1 MDTNVSRRPPPSRT
15 PRNAK
20 AIINAILALPNQS
33 PQSISAS
40 MADRVSPRT
49 IYRWAKGEH
58 APQRPGDY
66 TALLRLADQHGV
78 ALEDGPSVQ
87 A

>member
-1 MDTNVSRRPPPSRT
+1 MDTTASRRPLPSRT
-15 PRNAK
+15 PRSVK
-20 AIINAILALPNQS
+20 AIINAILSLPDQS

-66 TALLRLADQHGV
+66 TALLRLAEQHGV
-78 ALEDGPSVQ
+78 AVEDGSSVE